1 MCITIVLL
9 TLAILAVAV
18 LLSVIG
24 VTGGVLLVL
33 FGDIIVFAAIVWLI
47 VKIIK
52 FFKKKK

>member
-18 LLSVIG
+18 LPSVIG

-33 FGDIIVFAAIVWLI
+33 FGDIIVFAVIVWLI

>member
-33 FGDIIVFAAIVWLI
+33 FGDIIVFAVIVWLI